1 MLRSSTREWDPML
14 PSPHP
19 GAKKLHV
26 VVTSLTYWLGAFAGC
41 PLTRPTHAEGIRHG
55 VAEHHAEHRGP
66 SGPLESYLEPL
77 RMTRSAQ

>member
-26 VVTSLTYWLGAFAGC
+26 MVTSLTYWLGAFAGC

-55 VAEHHAEHRGP
+55 VAEHHAPRTERA
-66 SGPLESYLEPL
+66 SRAISLIS
-77 RMTRSAQ
+77 